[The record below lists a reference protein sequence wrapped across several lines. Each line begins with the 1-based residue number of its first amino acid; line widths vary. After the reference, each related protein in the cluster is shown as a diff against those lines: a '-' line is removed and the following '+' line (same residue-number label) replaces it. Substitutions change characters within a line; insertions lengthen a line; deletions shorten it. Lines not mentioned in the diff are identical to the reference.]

1 MPARRFPEAR
11 KTSSGFSPGILP
23 LPRTKTSNQTL
34 RKKMIFQQPKMGMGM
49 GSAMQNFISTENS
62 V

>member
-1 MPARRFPEAR
+1 VPARRFPEAR

-34 RKKMIFQQPKMGMGM
+34 RKKMIFQQPKMGMG
-49 GSAMQNFISTENS
+49 SAMQNFISTENS